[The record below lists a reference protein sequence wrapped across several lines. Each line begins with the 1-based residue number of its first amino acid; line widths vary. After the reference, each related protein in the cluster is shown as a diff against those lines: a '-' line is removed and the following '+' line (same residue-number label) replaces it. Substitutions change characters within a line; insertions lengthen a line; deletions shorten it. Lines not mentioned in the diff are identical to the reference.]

1 MQPNPTSP
9 LPPPAGGGAPRA
21 KAPYGVRKSGPVRNA
36 LKALGAFWLGA
47 TGRWRQ
53 RRRGMAEL
61 RLMTDRDLTDLGL
74 GRGDIPAL
82 REPPARWHSDRC

>member
-1 MQPNPTSP
+1 MQPNPTFP
-9 LPPPAGGGAPRA
+9 LRPSAGNVAPGAQA
-21 KAPYGVRKSGPVRNA
+21 LYGVCKSGAVRNA
-36 LKALGAFWLGA
+36 LKTFWQG
-47 TGRWRQ
+47 TVGRWRQ

-82 REPPARWHSDRC
+82 HAPPARWHSDRC

>member
-9 LPPPAGGGAPRA
+9 LPPSAGGGASGA
-21 KAPYGVRKSGPVRNA
+21 KALYGVRGNGAVRNA
-36 LKALGAFWLGA
+36 LKALAVFWQGA